1 MQLYGSPLNVWEHF
15 WNLAQQ
21 LVTVP
26 WLISPS
32 FVSVSWATSQSWSK
46 LDLYLNTSL
55 LKQTSFS
62 LAKFEW
68 IRWRHPH
75 TGNEIIFQQLFTSLA
90 TKLCFLITGYSW
102 PAKLPGYSLLLA
114 TIVEII
120 FYQSFS
126 NIVAMLV
133 QPSSKQQ
140 EYSAL

>member
-62 LAKFEW
+62 LTKFEW